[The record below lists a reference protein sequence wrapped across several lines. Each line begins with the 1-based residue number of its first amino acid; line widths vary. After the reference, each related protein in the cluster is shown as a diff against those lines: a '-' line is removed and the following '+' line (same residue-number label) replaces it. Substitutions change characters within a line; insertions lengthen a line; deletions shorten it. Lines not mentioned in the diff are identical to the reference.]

1 MRAGAHQQSR
11 PVPDNIH
18 AGKRHLHRIAM
29 WAALLLT
36 ALSYCQFHA
45 IMDRSQ
51 TRYPVSQSADLAR
64 GESASDDVGI
74 MGSANHSAQDAVA
87 TATASEDVSQPS
99 LKLPSAA
106 RTNQVLQ
113 TLYGPII
120 DQLAEVEA
128 RIQQEMQSPYE
139 DVAVLLRHGIQL
151 GGKRL
156 RPAIHLLMARALE
169 QHGDLG
175 QPNRDSGANVVI
187 GVVLEMIHTATLVHD
202 DVLDQAETRRHV
214 PTINAQWDEHTS
226 ILLGDYL
233 FAQSYRL
240 AATLENTRTCRWVG
254 EAARLVCQGELRQ
267 VLQRDQLEL
276 DRETYY
282 EIIRGKTAELCRVAC
297 SLAAA
302 EVGCDDEM
310 IDQVAEYGDA
320 LGIAFQIADDY
331 LDLWGQDDAVGKTLG
346 TDLQQGKMT
355 LPVIRLLETL
365 SETDRNTVIG
375 ILQGPAD
382 ERVEAILPWL
392 NRSDAKA
399 FTQQVAND
407 FKEKALQALQPLVD
421 SPAKASLI
429 QIAEF
434 SVQRP
439 F

>member
-1 MRAGAHQQSR
+1 ME
-11 PVPDNIH
+11 
-18 AGKRHLHRIAM
+18 
-29 WAALLLT
+29 
-36 ALSYCQFHA
+36 
-45 IMDRSQ
+45 RSQ
-51 TRYPVSQSADLAR
+51 TRYPVSESADLR
-64 GESASDDVGI
+64 SAAPASNEVGI
-74 MGSANHSAQDAVA
+74 IGGVTQADGDAVA
-87 TATASEDVSQPS
+87 IAPASQHSSPERH
-99 LKLPSAA
+99 KLPSAA
-106 RTNQVLQ
+106 RANPVLQ
-113 TLYGPII
+113 MLYGPII

-128 RIQQEMQSPYE
+128 RIQHEMQSPYE
-139 DVAVLLRHGIQL
+139 DVASLLRHGIQL

-156 RPAIHLLMARALE
+156 RPAIHLLMAKALE
-169 QHGDLG
+169 QQCDGNQH
-175 QPNRDSGANVVI
+175 PPESDSHVVI

-214 PTINAQWDEHTS
+214 PTINAQWNEHTS

-276 DRETYY
+276 DRETYF

-302 EVGCDDEM
+302 EAGCNEKM
-310 IDQVAEYGDA
+310 ISQVSEYGDA

-365 SETDRNTVIG
+365 SDTDRNTVIE

-382 ERVEAILPWL
+382 KRVKAILPWL
-392 NRSDAKA
+392 NQSDAKP

-407 FKEKALQALQPLVD
+407 FKEKALQALEPLVD

-429 QIAEF
+429 RIAEF
-434 SVQRP
+434 SVERP